1 VFSILQHRDAELW
14 LRKARMTQLGR
25 FASRLRPLTGKLIAL
40 HAVTNPPFAC
50 SGSMQLGRCPDMWLR
65 VTGRIRSWLRRR
77 DLQRRERAGIEMVKL
92 AGRQAWRIHQ
102 EQKERDRG
110 AIRARSG
117 ED

>member
-1 VFSILQHRDAELW
+1 
-14 LRKARMTQLGR
+14 
-25 FASRLRPLTGKLIAL
+25 
-40 HAVTNPPFAC
+40 
-50 SGSMQLGRCPDMWLR
+50 MWLR
-65 VTGRIRSWLRRR
+65 VTGRIRSWLQQR
-77 DLQRRERAGIEMVKL
+77 DLRRRERAGIKMVNR